1 MNDLTSLSPKEYE
14 ILQLLIEHGELY
26 GLDMIKRSKALKR
39 GSIYVLLSRMS
50 DKGFVESRLSKEPS
64 GGPPRRRYK
73 ATALGNRAASAYEAA
88 KAVMSGNLG
97 WGAV

>member
-1 MNDLTSLSPKEYE
+1 MSDTARLSPKEYE

-39 GSIYVLLSRMS
+39 GSIYVLLGRMS
-50 DKGFVESRLSKEPS
+50 DKGFVESRLSKEQS

-73 ATALGNRAASAYEAA
+73 ATALGSRVAGAYEAA
-88 KAVMSGNLG
+88 KAVMSGG
-97 WGAV
+97 VSWGTV